1 MSFNCSMFFFVTV
14 AIGLGKYVF
23 RFLIM
28 LISTPPP
35 TRTKASRKLV
45 EDIPNYSFGAN

>member
-1 MSFNCSMFFFVTV
+1 MSFNWSMFFFVTV

-28 LISTPPP
+28 LISTPP